1 MVRHESDYE
10 SIVKQMSGAEDS
22 FVYRQTGDINFVR

>member
-22 FVYRQTGDINFVR
+22 FVYWQIGDR

>member
-10 SIVKQMSGAEDS
+10 SIVKQMSGEEDS
-22 FVYRQTGDINFVR
+22 FVYWQTGDR